1 MRASR
6 SPRVLIRLSGFGVV
20 CRCVALFFLLVGVIL
35 PAAIGWTQSALC
47 ALEISTDRP
56 EYFPGQAVKVSFY
69 LKVGDQEIKG
79 ARFALSVTPPIG
91 GNFQIVTDPV
101 INLAR
106 GFEGQ
111 GFLLSLP
118 ALTEQSERLSIQ
130 GIYKLRAQLEDPA
143 SHQVFCEGRTTFALR
158 SVFGQQF
165 FHKALIIAPPRS
177 EFTESF
183 ATRIAMWLT
192 AGYQTTVRTIYQQG
206 LFLGYQKGDYKDYD
220 LIVYDGLDAGQPP
233 PPALL
238 EDIFKGEG
246 ICKKK
251 VAWLNY
257 HLDRVPSELMS
268 QIGFSY
274 SEMEG
279 KPGPAPMLYLP
290 SNTSYD
296 LLNPDRSYVKIQ
308 DNNLAQLL
316 ATVDGKGI
324 VASSKHKQCPQD
336 DPYFY
341 YFGFQPTAWLKPF
354 GAYLVFLDLLD
365 EMLGIER
372 GRTALVRLE
381 DINAKTNPSDL
392 FSVTSFLKSEKVP
405 FTLALIPIYVKG
417 SQVIKLSEA
426 SDFRTMVKKAL
437 LDGGQIVVHGATHQF
452 GTGETAVD
460 FEFYDQKSGKF
471 VGGADYARERV
482 TLALQEILQ
491 SGLAPNTV
499 GWETPHYAASPEH
512 YDVFEQYFG
521 LLYEPVQAFNLDLLP
536 FPIDTA
542 HSTYVPTQLGY
553 VAGDS
558 TDSEIQRILQQ
569 AQLLAGLK
577 HGALASFFYHPILGA
592 NRLKTLIQG
601 LKNQGWAFQWVS
613 AMARST
619 RIQFPPEGRR

>member
-6 SPRVLIRLSGFGVV
+6 SPRVLLKLSGFGVV
-20 CRCVALFFLLVGVIL
+20 RRCVALFFLLIGVIL

-56 EYFPGQAVKVSFY
+56 EYFAGQEVKVSFY
-69 LKVGDQEIKG
+69 LKVGDQDLKG
-79 ARFALSVTPPIG
+79 ARFTLLVTPPVG

-101 INLAR
+101 VNLSH
-106 GFEGQ
+106 GFEGR

-118 ALTEQSERLSIQ
+118 AFTEQSQRLSVP
-130 GIYKLRAQLEDPA
+130 GPYKLRAQLEDPP
-143 SHQVFCEGRTTFALR
+143 SHQIYCEGRTSFTLR
-158 SVFGQQF
+158 STFGQKF
-165 FHKALIIAPPRS
+165 THKALIVSPPRS

-183 ATRIAMWLT
+183 ATKIAIWLSAGFETSVRI
-192 AGYQTTVRTIYQQG
+192 IYQQG
-206 LFLGYQKGDYKDYD
+206 LFLGYQKGDYRDYD
-220 LIVYDGLDAGQPP
+220 LIIYDGLDAEQPP
-233 PPALL
+233 PLAFL

-257 HLDRVPSELMS
+257 HLDRAPSELIA

-274 SEMEG
+274 SGMEG
-279 KPGPAPMLYLP
+279 KPGSTPMIYLP

-296 LLNPDRSYVKIQ
+296 LLNPDRSYVKIE
-308 DNNLAQLL
+308 DNSLAQLL

-324 VASSKHKQCPQD
+324 VASSRHKLCSQD

-341 YFGFQPTAWLKPF
+341 YFGFQPSAWLKPF

-392 FSVTSFLKSEKVP
+392 FSATSFLKSEKIP

-417 SQVIKLSEA
+417 NQVIKLSEN
-426 SDFRTMVKKAL
+426 SEFRTVVKKAL

-452 GTGETAVD
+452 DTGETAVD

-471 VGGADYARERV
+471 VGGADYARGRV

-512 YDVFEQYFG
+512 YEVFEQYFG
-521 LLYEPVQAFNLDLLP
+521 LIYEPAQTSNLDLLP
-536 FPIDTA
+536 FSVDTA
-542 HSTYVPTQLGY
+542 RSTYVPTNLGF

-558 TDSEIQRILQQ
+558 TDVEVQRILQQ

-592 NRLKTLIQG
+592 NKLKTLLQG
-601 LKNQGWAFQWVS
+601 LKSQGWVFQSVS
-613 AMARST
+613 SLARST
-619 RIQFPPEGRR
+619 RVQFPPEGRR